1 MAIPD
6 SSSIMT
12 PLLQLAGDGVERSIT
27 EAVSSLAVTFGL
39 TGQDLMKFPRNGR
52 YSVFST
58 QVRKAVRDLV
68 RVGLLERTRIEYFVI
83 TEQGKESLEKLAQIP
98 DYL

>member
-6 SSSIMT
+6 IMT
-12 PLLQLAGDGVERSIT
+12 ALLQLAGDGVERSIT
-27 EAVSSLAVTFGL
+27 EAVSSLAVTLGL
-39 TGQDLMKFPRNGR
+39 TGQDLMKFAPNGK

-58 QVRKAVRDLV
+58 QVRKAVGELV
-68 RVGLLERTRIEYFVI
+68 EVVLLERTRVEYFVI
-83 TEQGKESLEKLAQIP
+83 TELGTESLEKLKRYP